1 MSVRSNLLAFLRRL
15 LSLLALLLLSLHL
28 FPKLV
33 LFGQQATTTS
43 DFFILGMFFHTE
55 DRSRL
60 NPFTVDRSL
69 P

>member
-33 LFGQQATTTS
+33 LFGRQATADEQKRLET
-43 DFFILGMFFHTE
+43 FFRTE
-55 DRSRL
+55 DSLR
-60 NPFTVDRSL
+60 FT
-69 P
+69 